1 MLRRNISHKEHCL
14 GGSSSGSPTR
24 KSPTDEKDTAIEIA
38 KEPRKGSLELGRSGA
53 LKENGRRIF
62 KS

>member
-38 KEPRKGSLELGRSGA
+38 KEPQKGKLRTRKEQCPKGKR
-53 LKENGRRIF
+53 KENF
-62 KS
+62 